1 MPGNFS
7 AHTSLYSSTSSFNVT
22 LVILY
27 ATIVLVGLAGNSFVV
42 TIVFKTRSMFTSTN
56 ILLANVAVADIVSLL
71 WCPIPLIAGLC
82 NVRISSEKA
91 HYLCKF
97 FTSYSVTCLTVSV
110 TYQSLV
116 VLAVERYHAIVKPFN
131 TALML
136 TNDRM
141 FYAIL
146 AIWIMAILCSLPGFI
161 FSEYDE
167 KLGRCLD
174 PWTLEKAGT
183 FRWIAIIYLSA
194 SVLFSGALFYCY
206 LQILRGIFVNKTVC
220 SSEVASMRQSN
231 LKEKRRLALIS
242 LTVTV
247 AYHLCYLPFLMFE
260 LYIAFQSQQRIL
272 ENYEELYKVYR
283 VVGFIMYVNSMLNP
297 FIYGFQSSNYRNNFK
312 RLFFR
317 GSTTIDISLTSPNS
331 RKNPP
336 STVFSAET

>member
-7 AHTSLYSSTSSFNVT
+7 AHTSLYSSASSFNVT

-71 WCPIPLIAGLC
+71 WCSIPLIAGLC

-131 TALML
+131 SALML

-183 FRWIAIIYLSA
+183 FRWIAI
-194 SVLFSGALFYCY
+194 
-206 LQILRGIFVNKTVC
+206 
-220 SSEVASMRQSN
+220 
-231 LKEKRRLALIS
+231 
-242 LTVTV
+242 
-247 AYHLCYLPFLMFE
+247 
-260 LYIAFQSQQRIL
+260 
-272 ENYEELYKVYR
+272 
-283 VVGFIMYVNSMLNP
+283 
-297 FIYGFQSSNYRNNFK
+297 
-312 RLFFR
+312 
-317 GSTTIDISLTSPNS
+317 
-331 RKNPP
+331 
-336 STVFSAET
+336 